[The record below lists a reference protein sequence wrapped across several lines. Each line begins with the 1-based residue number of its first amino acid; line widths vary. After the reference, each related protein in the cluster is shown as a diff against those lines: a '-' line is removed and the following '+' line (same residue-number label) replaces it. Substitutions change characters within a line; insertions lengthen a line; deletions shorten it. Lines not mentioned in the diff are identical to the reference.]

1 MVYKTRAWT
10 ADHNLHLSELS
21 YLEGSSPGKYDELLI
36 GRSIFDCMHP
46 EDIAKIKA
54 NMFSHSGDYRVFRG
68 AICRFF
74 LGDGITIVEEISG
87 SPVFD
92 GAKGFVGYR
101 GTARMIGG
109 IALGGLDTSVPL
121 LDTVYSRAP
130 MALCVVDRNGR
141 FLAVNDRHA
150 SMLTSTVGQYL
161 SDYHPASMEK
171 LKQDFAHLDQ
181 GEPVP
186 DHEVRIGDRI
196 YAVSV
201 SPLADAPGNIV
212 AVSVAHFDV
221 TARHALEEQ
230 LREANDRLTEMA
242 LRDHLTGV
250 FNRRYFDISIAEE
263 EGRIVRVGGELSLIM
278 IDVDHFK
285 LYNDTLGH
293 LAGDQCLITI
303 ADAMSHE
310 LHRNADMLCRYGG
323 EEFAVIL
330 PNTARRGAEVV
341 AERLRKAV
349 ERLKLP
355 HESNVPYGQVT
366 ISVGVA
372 SRTQSDPR
380 QGGAEALVRA
390 ADDALYEAKT
400 SGRNR
405 VWLAS

>member
-10 ADHNLHLSELS
+10 ADRDLRLSELS
-21 YLEGSSPGKYDELLI
+21 YVEDSRPAKYDELLI
-36 GRSIFDCMHP
+36 GRPIFDYMHP
-46 EDIAKIKA
+46 EDIAVVHA
-54 NMFSHSGDYRVFRG
+54 NMLSSSGDYRAFGG
-68 AICRFF
+68 AVCRFL

-87 SPVFD
+87 SPIFD
-92 GAKGFVGYR
+92 DAKGFVGYR

-109 IALGGLDTSVPL
+109 IALGSLEASILP
-121 LDTVYSRAP
+121 LDTVYARAP
-130 MALCVVDRNGR
+130 MALCVIDRSGR
-141 FLAVNDRHA
+141 FLAMNDRHA
-150 SMLTSTVGQYL
+150 NLLTSTVGQSL
-161 SDYHPASMEK
+161 SDHHPASMEK
-171 LKQDFAHLDQ
+171 LNDDFALLDR

-186 DHEVRIGDRI
+186 DHEARIDDKI
-196 YAVSV
+196 YAVLV
-201 SPLADAPGNIV
+201 SPLADALGNIV

-221 TARHALEEQ
+221 TERRGLEEQ
-230 LREANDRLTEMA
+230 LREANGRLTEMA

-263 EGRIVRVGGELSLIM
+263 ESRIARVGGELSLIM
-278 IDVDHFK
+278 IDVDRFK

-293 LAGDQCLITI
+293 LAGDQCLIAI
-303 ADAMSHE
+303 AKAMSRE

-341 AERLRKAV
+341 AERLRRAV

-355 HESNVPYGQVT
+355 HEPNVPYGHVT

-372 SRTQSDPR
+372 SRSQPNPHQDGT
-380 QGGAEALVRA
+380 EALVLA
-390 ADDALYEAKT
+390 ADGALYEAKT

-405 VWLAS
+405 VGLAN

>member
-10 ADHNLHLSELS
+10 TDRNLHLSELS
-21 YLEGSSPGKYDELLI
+21 YVEGSSPAKYDKVLI
-36 GRSIFDCMHP
+36 GRSIFDYMHP
-46 EDIAKIKA
+46 DDIARIRS
-54 NMFSHSGDYRVFRG
+54 NMLTSSGDYRVFRG
-68 AICRFF
+68 AICRFL

-92 GAKGFVGYR
+92 DAGRFAGYR

-109 IALGGLDTSVPL
+109 IALDSLETSVPPL
-121 LDTVYSRAP
+121 ETVYARAP
-130 MALCVVDRNGR
+130 MALCVVDRDGR
-141 FLAVNDRHA
+141 FLAMNDRHA
-150 SMLTSTVGQYL
+150 NLLTSAVGQYL
-161 SDYHPASMEK
+161 SDHHPASMEK
-171 LKQDFAHLDQ
+171 LREDFAFLDR

-186 DHEVRIGDRI
+186 DHELQIGDRV
-196 YAVSV
+196 YAISV
-201 SPLADAPGNIV
+201 SPLADALGNIV
-212 AVSVAHFDV
+212 AISVAHFDV
-221 TARHALEEQ
+221 TARRSLEEQ
-230 LREANDRLTEMA
+230 LREANGRLTEMA

-263 EGRIVRVGGELSLIM
+263 ESRIARVGGELSLIM
-278 IDVDHFK
+278 IDVDRFK

-293 LAGDQCLITI
+293 LAGDQCLI
-303 ADAMSHE
+303 AVAKAMSRE

-355 HESNVPYGQVT
+355 HESNVPYGHVT

-372 SRTQSDPR
+372 SRNRPDPR
-380 QGGAEALVRA
+380 QDGTEALVLA
-390 ADDALYEAKT
+390 ADGALYEAKT

-405 VWLAS
+405 VGLAS